1 MTPFALTNVSTAAA
15 AVRELRPKEDFR
27 SRGRPLAAFTEL
39 NALRPLGGGTDL
51 LSEIKDGLI
60 APQRLVNLKPA
71 AELRG
76 IRLEGD
82 ELMVGATTLVNDVAH
97 SAEVRRLAPA
107 LAQAAAHVGSEQLRN
122 QGTVG
127 GNLCQRPRCWYYR
140 NVESVCLKK
149 GGDKCLA
156 VDGENKYLAV
166 FGTDAP
172 CRIVS
177 PTNLGTAFLALDG
190 IVHVQTADGDKGVP
204 IADFYRMPTAEDP
217 FRETNLEPGEIVRE
231 VHVTSQEGR
240 RSAYLQVSEKEEFDW
255 ALVSGAVSL
264 ALDGAGNI
272 ADIRLALGA
281 VAPVPW
287 RLTKAEDFL
296 RGKPPTDG
304 NLREAA
310 RLALAD
316 ARPMSKN
323 AYKLP
328 IARAVVV
335 RVIQQ
340 ALA

>member
-1 MTPFALTNVSTAAA
+1 MTPFALTNVTTAAA
-15 AVRELRPKEDFR
+15 AVRELRPAAPPD
-27 SRGRPLAAFTEL
+27 GPLTFAGL
-39 NALRPLGGGTDL
+39 NDTRPLGGGTDVL
-51 LSEIKDGLI
+51 NEIKDGLI
-60 APQRLVNLKPA
+60 APRRLVNLKPA

-82 ELMVGATTLVNDVAH
+82 ELQIGATTLVHDVAE
-97 SAEVRRLAPA
+97 SAEVRRRAPA
-107 LAQAAAHVGSEQLRN
+107 LAQAAGHVGSEQIRH

-149 GGDKCLA
+149 GGERCFA
-156 VDGENKYLAV
+156 VEGENQFLAV

-172 CRIVS
+172 CRMVS
-177 PTNLGTAFLALDG
+177 PTNLGTALLALDG
-190 IVHVQTADGDKGVP
+190 VAHLLTAEQGERGVP
-204 IADFYRMPTAEDP
+204 IAEFYRLPTAEDP
-217 FRETNLEPGEIVRE
+217 FRETVLHPGEIVRE

-240 RSAYLQVSEKEEFDW
+240 RSAYLQISEKAEFDW
-255 ALVSGAVSL
+255 ALVSGAVSV

-287 RLTKAEDFL
+287 RLTRAEDFL
-296 RGKPPTDG
+296 RGKPPTDE

-310 RLALAD
+310 RLGVAA

-328 IARAVVV
+328 IARAVVA
-335 RVIQQ
+335 RVIRQ

>member
-15 AVRELRPKEDFR
+15 AVRELRLPGDGPLTF
-27 SRGRPLAAFTEL
+27 GRL
-39 NALRPLGGGTDL
+39 NELRPLGGGTDVL
-51 LSEIKDGLI
+51 NEIKDGLI
-60 APQRLVNLKPA
+60 APRRLVNLKPA
-71 AELRG
+71 VELRG

-82 ELMVGATTLVNDVAH
+82 ELQIGATTLVNDVA
-97 SAEVRRLAPA
+97 SSPEVRRRAPA
-107 LAQAAAHVGSEQLRN
+107 LAEAAGHVGSEQIRN

-140 NVESVCLKK
+140 NAETVCLKK
-149 GGDKCLA
+149 GGERCLA

-177 PTNLGTAFLALDG
+177 PTNLGTALLALDG
-190 IVHVQTADGDKGVP
+190 VAHVLTAQGERNVP
-204 IADFYRMPTAEDP
+204 IAEFYRMPTAEDP
-217 FRETNLEPGEIVRE
+217 FRETVLLPGEIVRE
-231 VHVTSQEGR
+231 IHVTSQEGR
-240 RSAYLQVSEKEEFDW
+240 RSAYLQISEKEEFDW

-287 RLTKAEDFL
+287 RLTGAEDFL
-296 RGKPPTDG
+296 RGKPPTDEH
-304 NLREAA
+304 LREAA
-310 RLALAD
+310 RLAVAD
-316 ARPMSKN
+316 AKPMSKN

-328 IARAVVV
+328 IARAVVA
-335 RVIQQ
+335 RVIRQ
-340 ALA
+340 ALAA

>member
-1 MTPFALTNVSTAAA
+1 MIPFTLVNVTTATA
-15 AVRELRPKEDFR
+15 AVRELRSGASADGDPLTFARLNER
-27 SRGRPLAAFTEL
+27 RPLA
-39 NALRPLGGGTDL
+39 GGTDVL
-51 LSEIKDGLI
+51 NEIKDGLI
-60 APQRLVNLKPA
+60 APRQLVNLKPA
-71 AELRG
+71 TELRG

-82 ELMVGATTLVNDVAH
+82 ELQIGATTLINDVAE
-97 SAEVRRLAPA
+97 SAEVRRRAPA
-107 LAQAAAHVGSEQLRN
+107 LAQAAGHVGSEQIRN

-149 GGDKCLA
+149 GGERCFA
-156 VDGENKYLAV
+156 VDGENQFLAV

-172 CRIVS
+172 CRMVS
-177 PTNLGTAFLALDG
+177 PTNLGTALLALDG
-190 IVHVQTADGDKGVP
+190 VAHVLTAEQGERNVP
-204 IADFYRMPTAEDP
+204 VAEFYRMPTAEDP
-217 FRETNLEPGEIVRE
+217 FRETTLHPGEIVRE

-240 RSAYLQVSEKEEFDW
+240 RSAYLQISEKAEFDW
-255 ALVSGAVSL
+255 ALVSGAVSV
-264 ALDGAGNI
+264 ALDDETGNI

-287 RLTKAEDFL
+287 RVTTAEDFL
-296 RGKPPTDG
+296 RGKPPTDE

-310 RLALAD
+310 RLGVAD

-328 IARAVVV
+328 IARAVVA
-335 RVIQQ
+335 RVIRQ